1 MLCIYVPSVLFMIYY
16 LFPFFQAI
24 SDGQIDMKMLTN
36 LSNFSVLS
44 NTVNEIGI
52 NVYQSGRGYLVGIM
66 LFIHFFK
73 RVLETL
79 FLHNYSSKQTEG
91 GVGVTIGVY
100 YALTCW
106 LITNVTVS

>member
-1 MLCIYVPSVLFMIYY
+1 MLLIYVPSTLFMINY
-16 LFPFFQAI
+16 LYPYFSSYMIDGKFIGNVLPSI
-24 SDGQIDMKMLTN
+24 S
-36 LSNFSVLS
+36 
-44 NTVNEIGI
+44 EIGSKVVG
-52 NVYQSGRGYLVGIM
+52 NGREWIVGSM

-106 LITNVTVS
+106 LITNVTVSTLTFNYHL